1 MDIDLLSKIV
11 KELILD
17 NDEVALPGIGSFI
30 AEIVPSVF
38 SDKGYTINP
47 PYRRLSFRQKG
58 SGDENM
64 VIDFYA
70 RCNNIDTP
78 TASRIIR
85 EFLEEMRHVLET
97 KKSIVFPGL
106 GKLRATKE
114 NYFFFVAD
122 EDLDI
127 YPEGFGLEPISLKT
141 HEETP
146 AEVSATMAAL
156 RSILNPEEKEEEAA
170 TAKGEEKAAESDV
183 ETEAESGRAGEPE
196 EAAEDDAEEA
206 TTAPAEANADE
217 AESNH
222 EEAKVN
228 AADAKMEEDGTN
240 ASEAETPTT
249 GTEKAAPAEA
259 NTEEVEANVNEPA
272 TEEVNEPA
280 EVNAPAEPTGDN
292 ATSAGSNPL
301 NDNDLA
307 INAKTAENAGPV
319 ENTEPEPAEVP
330 MPDNKA
336 GVTRPATATTTTSA
350 DTATTTTA
358 TTAQATSQKPAG
370 SKTWQVIKWTVI
382 ILVILA
388 VTALLTFIILAHI
401 APDFIDSILY
411 TPEELEILNL

>member
-11 KELILD
+11 KELIQD

-85 EFLEEMRHVLET
+85 EFLEEMRRVLET

-156 RSILNPEEKEEEAA
+156 RSILNPEEAETV
-170 TAKGEEKAAESDV
+170 TA
-183 ETEAESGRAGEPE
+183 ET
-196 EAAEDDAEEA
+196 

-217 AESNH
+217 AEANQ

-228 AADAKMEEDGTN
+228 AADVKTEEDGTN
-240 ASEAETPTT
+240 ASETETQTA
-249 GTEKAAPAEA
+249 GTEEAAPAEA
-259 NTEEVEANVNEPA
+259 NIEEVEVNANEPA
-272 TEEVNEPA
+272 TEEANEPV
-280 EVNAPAEPTGDN
+280 EVNAPAEPTEDN
-292 ATSAGSNPL
+292 ATPSGDNPV
-301 NDNDLA
+301 NVNDLA
-307 INAKTAENAGPV
+307 ANAETVKNAGPA
-319 ENTEPEPAEVP
+319 ENTKSEPAEVP
-330 MPDNKA
+330 MTDDKSGA
-336 GVTRPATATTTTSA
+336 TMPAATTTS
-350 DTATTTTA
+350 TA

-370 SKTWQVIKWTVI
+370 SKTWQVIKWTLI

-401 APDFIDSILY
+401 APDFIDTILY

>member
-156 RSILNPEEKEEEAA
+156 RSILNPEEEIEEANKPAETAEA
-170 TAKGEEKAAESDV
+170 TN
-183 ETEAESGRAGEPE
+183 
-196 EAAEDDAEEA
+196 AEEA
-206 TTAPAEANADE
+206 TTAPAE
-217 AESNH
+217 
-222 EEAKVN
+222 VN
-228 AADAKMEEDGTN
+228 AEVAETDQEKNEVNAEEADAKGAENEEETAGTN
-240 ASEAETPTT
+240 ASEAETQTA
-249 GTEKAAPAEA
+249 GTEEAAPAEA

-280 EVNAPAEPTGDN
+280 EVNAPAEQTEDN
-292 ATSAGSNPL
+292 ATPSGDNPV
-301 NDNDLA
+301 NVNDLA
-307 INAKTAENAGPV
+307 ANAETAENAGPA
-319 ENTEPEPAEVP
+319 ENTKSEPAEVP
-330 MPDNKA
+330 MTDNKS
-336 GVTRPATATTTTSA
+336 GATMPATTTTS
-350 DTATTTTA
+350 TA
-358 TTAQATSQKPAG
+358 TTAQANSQKPAG
-370 SKTWQVIKWTVI
+370 SKTWQVIKWTLI

>member
-85 EFLEEMRHVLET
+85 EFLEEMRRVLET

-156 RSILNPEEKEEEAA
+156 RSILNPEEAETV
-170 TAKGEEKAAESDV
+170 TA
-183 ETEAESGRAGEPE
+183 ETAEAEV
-196 EAAEDDAEEA
+196 A
-206 TTAPAEANADE
+206 TTAPAEANAEE
-217 AESNH
+217 AEANQ

-228 AADAKMEEDGTN
+228 AADAKMEEDEGN
-240 ASEAETPTT
+240 ASETETQTAD
-249 GTEKAAPAEA
+249 TEEAAPADT
-259 NTEEVEANVNEPA
+259 NTEEVETNVNEPA
-272 TEEVNEPA
+272 TEEINEPA
-280 EVNAPAEPTGDN
+280 EVNVPAEQTEDN
-292 ATSAGSNPL
+292 ATPSDDNPV
-301 NDNDLA
+301 NVNDLA
-307 INAKTAENAGPV
+307 ANAETAENTKS
-319 ENTEPEPAEVP
+319 ETS
-330 MPDNKA
+330 
-336 GVTRPATATTTTSA
+336 ATTG
-350 DTATTTTA
+350 
-358 TTAQATSQKPAG
+358 QATSQKPTG

>member
-85 EFLEEMRHVLET
+85 EFLEEMRRVLET

-183 ETEAESGRAGEPE
+183 ETEAESGRAEEPE
-196 EAAEDDAEEA
+196 KAETVTEEA
-206 TTAPAEANADE
+206 TAAPAEDNAKEAVANQ
-217 AESNH
+217 

-240 ASEAETPTT
+240 ASETETQTT
-249 GTEKAAPAEA
+249 GTEEAAPAEA
-259 NTEEVEANVNEPA
+259 NTEEVDAN
-272 TEEVNEPA
+272 VNEPA
-280 EVNAPAEPTGDN
+280 EVNAPAEPTEDN
-292 ATSAGSNPL
+292 ATPPGDNPV
-301 NDNDLA
+301 NVNDLA
-307 INAKTAENAGPV
+307 ANAETAEN
-319 ENTEPEPAEVP
+319 TESESAEVP
-330 MPDNKA
+330 MTDNKS
-336 GVTRPATATTTTSA
+336 GATMPATTTTS
-350 DTATTTTA
+350 TA
-358 TTAQATSQKPAG
+358 TTAQTTSQKPAG

-401 APDFIDSILY
+401 APDFIDTILY

>member
-70 RCNNIDTP
+70 CCNNIDTP

-85 EFLEEMRHVLET
+85 EFLEEMRRVLET

-183 ETEAESGRAGEPE
+183 KTEAESGRAE
-196 EAAEDDAEEA
+196 EAAEDEAEEA
-206 TTAPAEANADE
+206 TTAPADTNA
-217 AESNH
+217 
-222 EEAKVN
+222 EET
-228 AADAKMEEDGTN
+228 DAKMAEAKAN
-240 ASEAETPTT
+240 ASETETQTA
-249 GTEKAAPAEA
+249 GTEEAAPAEA
-259 NTEEVEANVNEPA
+259 NTEDVEANVNEPA

-280 EVNAPAEPTGDN
+280 EVNAPAEQTEDN
-292 ATSAGSNPL
+292 ATPSGDNPV

-307 INAKTAENAGPV
+307 ANAETAEK
-319 ENTEPEPAEVP
+319 TEPEPAEVP
-330 MPDNKA
+330 MTDNKS
-336 GVTRPATATTTTSA
+336 GATMPATTTTS
-350 DTATTTTA
+350 TATTV
-358 TTAQATSQKPAG
+358 QATSQKPAG

>member
-85 EFLEEMRHVLET
+85 EFLEEMRRVLET

-156 RSILNPEEKEEEAA
+156 RSILNPEEAETVTAE
-170 TAKGEEKAAESDV
+170 TAKAEEV
-183 ETEAESGRAGEPE
+183 NRPE
-196 EAAEDDAEEA
+196 EATA
-206 TTAPAEANADE
+206 APAEDNAKEAVANQ
-217 AESNH
+217 

-228 AADAKMEEDGTN
+228 AADAKMKEDGIN
-240 ASEAETPTT
+240 ASEAETQTT
-249 GTEKAAPAEA
+249 GTEEAAPAEA
-259 NTEEVEANVNEPA
+259 NTEEVEVNVNEPA
-272 TEEVNEPA
+272 TEKVNEPA

-292 ATSAGSNPL
+292 ATPSGDNPV
-301 NDNDLA
+301 NVNDLA
-307 INAKTAENAGPV
+307 ANAKTAENAETV
-319 ENTEPEPAEVP
+319 ENTKSEPAEVP
-330 MPDNKA
+330 MTDNKS
-336 GVTRPATATTTTSA
+336 GATMPATTTTS
-350 DTATTTTA
+350 TATTVRTT
-358 TTAQATSQKPAG
+358 SRKPAG

>member
-85 EFLEEMRHVLET
+85 EFLEEMRRVLET

-156 RSILNPEEKEEEAA
+156 RSILNPEDAETSTAE
-170 TAKGEEKAAESDV
+170 TAKAEEVNK
-183 ETEAESGRAGEPE
+183 PE
-196 EAAEDDAEEA
+196 EAETETAEAEET

-217 AESNH
+217 AEANQ
-222 EEAKVN
+222 EEAKIN

-240 ASEAETPTT
+240 ASETETQTTDTAE
-249 GTEKAAPAEA
+249 AAPAEA
-259 NTEEVEANVNEPA
+259 NTEEVDANVNEP
-272 TEEVNEPA
+272 V
-280 EVNAPAEPTGDN
+280 EVNAPAEPTEDN
-292 ATSAGSNPL
+292 ATPAGDNPV
-301 NDNDLA
+301 NVNDLA
-307 INAKTAENAGPV
+307 ANAKTDGNAETAENTKS
-319 ENTEPEPAEVP
+319 ETAEVP
-330 MPDNKA
+330 MTDNKS
-336 GVTRPATATTTTSA
+336 GATMPATTTTS
-350 DTATTTTA
+350 TA

-370 SKTWQVIKWTVI
+370 SKTWQVIKWIVI

>member
-170 TAKGEEKAAESDV
+170 TAKGEEKAAESRR
-183 ETEAESGRAGEPE
+183 AEKPE
-196 EAAEDDAEEA
+196 EAAEDEAEEA
-206 TTAPAEANADE
+206 TTAPAPAEANADE
-217 AESNH
+217 AEANH

-240 ASEAETPTT
+240 ASETETQTT
-249 GTEKAAPAEA
+249 DTEEAAPAEA
-259 NTEEVEANVNEPA
+259 NIEEVEANVNEPV
-272 TEEVNEPA
+272 TE
-280 EVNAPAEPTGDN
+280 EVNAPAEPTEDN
-292 ATSAGSNPL
+292 ATPSGDNPV
-301 NDNDLA
+301 NVNDLA
-307 INAKTAENAGPV
+307 ANAKTVKNAGPA
-319 ENTEPEPAEVP
+319 ENTESKPAEVP
-330 MPDNKA
+330 MTDNKSGA
-336 GVTRPATATTTTSA
+336 TMPAPTTTS
-350 DTATTTTA
+350 TA

>member
-85 EFLEEMRHVLET
+85 EFLEEMRRVLET

-156 RSILNPEEKEEEAA
+156 RSILNPEEAETA
-170 TAKGEEKAAESDV
+170 TAETAKAEEVNK
-183 ETEAESGRAGEPE
+183 PE
-196 EAAEDDAEEA
+196 EAETVTEEA
-206 TTAPAEANADE
+206 TAAPAEDNAKE
-217 AESNH
+217 AVTNQ
-222 EEAKVN
+222 EEN
-228 AADAKMEEDGTN
+228 EGETTEGN
-240 ASEAETPTT
+240 ASEAETQTT
-249 GTEKAAPAEA
+249 GTEEAAPAES
-259 NTEEVEANVNEPA
+259 NTEEVEANANEPA
-272 TEEVNEPA
+272 TEEVNVPA
-280 EVNAPAEPTGDN
+280 EQTEDN
-292 ATSAGSNPL
+292 ATPSSDNPV
-301 NDNDLA
+301 NVNDLA
-307 INAKTAENAGPV
+307 ANAETAENAGPA
-319 ENTEPEPAEVP
+319 ENTKSEPAEVP
-330 MPDNKA
+330 MTDNKS
-336 GVTRPATATTTTSA
+336 GATMPATTTTS
-350 DTATTTTA
+350 TA

>member
-156 RSILNPEEKEEEAA
+156 RSILNPEEA
-170 TAKGEEKAAESDV
+170 
-183 ETEAESGRAGEPE
+183 ETET
-196 EAAEDDAEEA
+196 EEA
-206 TTAPAEANADE
+206 TAAPAEDNAKEAVANQ
-217 AESNH
+217 
-222 EEAKVN
+222 EEN
-228 AADAKMEEDGTN
+228 EGETTEGN
-240 ASEAETPTT
+240 ASETETQTA
-249 GTEKAAPAEA
+249 GIEEAAPAEA
-259 NTEEVEANVNEPA
+259 NTEEVEVNVNEPV
-272 TEEVNEPA
+272 TEEVNEPT

-292 ATSAGSNPL
+292 ATPAGDNPV
-301 NDNDLA
+301 NVNDLA
-307 INAKTAENAGPV
+307 ANAKTAENAETA

-330 MPDNKA
+330 MTDDKS
-336 GVTRPATATTTTSA
+336 GATMPATTTTS
-350 DTATTTTA
+350 TATTV
-358 TTAQATSQKPAG
+358 QATSQKPAD
-370 SKTWQVIKWTVI
+370 SKTWQVIKWTLI

-401 APDFIDSILY
+401 APDFIDTILY

>member
-85 EFLEEMRHVLET
+85 EFLEEMRRVLET

-183 ETEAESGRAGEPE
+183 ETEAESGRAEEPE
-196 EAAEDDAEEA
+196 
-206 TTAPAEANADE
+206 EANADE
-217 AESNH
+217 EEANQ

-228 AADAKMEEDGTN
+228 AADAKMEEDGIN
-240 ASEAETPTT
+240 ASEAETQTAE
-249 GTEKAAPAEA
+249 TEEAAPAEA

-280 EVNAPAEPTGDN
+280 EVNAPAEPTEDN
-292 ATSAGSNPL
+292 ATSSGDNPV
-301 NDNDLA
+301 NVNDLA
-307 INAKTAENAGPV
+307 ANAETAEN
-319 ENTEPEPAEVP
+319 TESEPAEVQ
-330 MPDNKA
+330 MTDNKS
-336 GVTRPATATTTTSA
+336 GATMPATTTART
-350 DTATTTTA
+350 
-358 TTAQATSQKPAG
+358 TSQKPAG
-370 SKTWQVIKWTVI
+370 RKTWQVIKWTVI

>member
-85 EFLEEMRHVLET
+85 EFLEEMRRVLET

-146 AEVSATMAAL
+146 AEVSATMAVL
-156 RSILNPEEKEEEAA
+156 RSILNPEEAETA
-170 TAKGEEKAAESDV
+170 TAETAKAEEV
-183 ETEAESGRAGEPE
+183 NRPE
-196 EAAEDDAEEA
+196 ET
-206 TTAPAEANADE
+206 TTAPAEANQ
-217 AESNH
+217 

-240 ASEAETPTT
+240 ASETETQTAD
-249 GTEKAAPAEA
+249 TEEAAPAEA
-259 NTEEVEANVNEPA
+259 NTEEVEANVN
-272 TEEVNEPA
+272 
-280 EVNAPAEPTGDN
+280 APAEPTEDN
-292 ATSAGSNPL
+292 ATPAGDNPV
-301 NDNDLA
+301 NVNDLA
-307 INAKTAENAGPV
+307 ANAKTV
-319 ENTEPEPAEVP
+319 ENTKSE
-330 MPDNKA
+330 
-336 GVTRPATATTTTSA
+336 TSATTVRTTSR
-350 DTATTTTA
+350 
-358 TTAQATSQKPAG
+358 KPAG

>member
-156 RSILNPEEKEEEAA
+156 RSILNPEE
-170 TAKGEEKAAESDV
+170 AETVTS
-183 ETEAESGRAGEPE
+183 ET
-196 EAAEDDAEEA
+196 

-217 AESNH
+217 AEANQ

-240 ASEAETPTT
+240 ASETETQTAD
-249 GTEKAAPAEA
+249 TEEAAPAEA
-259 NTEEVEANVNEPA
+259 NIEEVEANVNEPV
-272 TEEVNEPA
+272 TE

-292 ATSAGSNPL
+292 ATPSGN
-301 NDNDLA
+301 NQVNVNDLA
-307 INAKTAENAGPV
+307 ANAETA
-319 ENTEPEPAEVP
+319 ENTEPESAEVP
-330 MPDNKA
+330 MTDNKS
-336 GVTRPATATTTTSA
+336 GATMPATTTTS
-350 DTATTTTA
+350 TATTVQTT
-358 TTAQATSQKPAG
+358 SRKPAG

>member
-156 RSILNPEEKEEEAA
+156 RSILNPEEAETV
-170 TAKGEEKAAESDV
+170 TAEM
-183 ETEAESGRAGEPE
+183 
-196 EAAEDDAEEA
+196 
-206 TTAPAEANADE
+206 TTAPAEANQE
-217 AESNH
+217 K
-222 EEAKVN
+222 AKVN
-228 AADAKMEEDGTN
+228 AADAKMEEDWTN
-240 ASEAETPTT
+240 ASETETQTT
-249 GTEKAAPAEA
+249 DTEEAAPAEA
-259 NTEEVEANVNEPA
+259 NAEEAEAN
-272 TEEVNEPA
+272 
-280 EVNAPAEPTGDN
+280 VNAPAEQTEDN
-292 ATSAGSNPL
+292 ATPAGDNPV
-301 NDNDLA
+301 NVNDLA
-307 INAKTAENAGPV
+307 ANAKTV
-319 ENTEPEPAEVP
+319 ENTKSEPAEVP
-330 MPDNKA
+330 MTDNKS
-336 GVTRPATATTTTSA
+336 GATMPATTTTS
-350 DTATTTTA
+350 TA
-358 TTAQATSQKPAG
+358 TTARTTSQKPAG

>member
-156 RSILNPEEKEEEAA
+156 RSILNPEEAETVTAE
-170 TAKGEEKAAESDV
+170 TAKAEEV
-183 ETEAESGRAGEPE
+183 NRPE
-196 EAAEDDAEEA
+196 EA
-206 TTAPAEANADE
+206 TAASAEANADE
-217 AESNH
+217 AEANQ

-228 AADAKMEEDGTN
+228 AADAKIEEDGIN
-240 ASEAETPTT
+240 ASETETQATD
-249 GTEKAAPAEA
+249 TEEAAPAEA
-259 NTEEVEANVNEPA
+259 NAEEAEAN
-272 TEEVNEPA
+272 VNEPA
-280 EVNAPAEPTGDN
+280 EVNAPAEQTEDN
-292 ATSAGSNPL
+292 ATPAGDDPVNV
-301 NDNDLA
+301 NDLA
-307 INAKTAENAGPV
+307 ANAKTV
-319 ENTEPEPAEVP
+319 ENTESE
-330 MPDNKA
+330 
-336 GVTRPATATTTTSA
+336 TS
-350 DTATTTTA
+350 TTTA
-358 TTAQATSQKPAG
+358 RTTSQKPAG

>member
-47 PYRRLSFRQKG
+47 PYRRLSFRQNG

-70 RCNNIDTP
+70 RCNNIDNP

-85 EFLEEMRHVLET
+85 EFLEEMRRVLET

-156 RSILNPEEKEEEAA
+156 RSILNPEEEIEEANKPAETAEA
-170 TAKGEEKAAESDV
+170 TN
-183 ETEAESGRAGEPE
+183 
-196 EAAEDDAEEA
+196 AEEA
-206 TTAPAEANADE
+206 TTAPSEVNAEV
-217 AESNH
+217 AETDQ
-222 EEAKVN
+222 EKAKVN
-228 AADAKMEEDGTN
+228 AADAKMEEETAEAN
-240 ASEAETPTT
+240 ASEADTQTAD
-249 GTEKAAPAEA
+249 TEDAAPAEA
-259 NTEEVEANVNEPA
+259 NTEEVETNVNEPA

-280 EVNAPAEPTGDN
+280 EVNAPEEPTGDK
-292 ATSAGSNPL
+292 AMPAGDNPV
-301 NDNDLA
+301 NVNDLA
-307 INAKTAENAGPV
+307 DNTETTGNTKTA

-330 MPDNKA
+330 MTDNKA
-336 GVTRPATATTTTSA
+336 GATVPATTSTSTATTATATTTT
-350 DTATTTTA
+350 TVQT
-358 TTAQATSQKPAG
+358 TSQKPAG
-370 SKTWQVIKWTVI
+370 RKTWQVIKWTVI

>member
-85 EFLEEMRHVLET
+85 EFLEEMRRVLET

-156 RSILNPEEKEEEAA
+156 RSILNPEEAETA
-170 TAKGEEKAAESDV
+170 TAETAKAEEV
-183 ETEAESGRAGEPE
+183 NRPE
-196 EAAEDDAEEA
+196 ET
-206 TTAPAEANADE
+206 TTAPAEANQ
-217 AESNH
+217 

-240 ASEAETPTT
+240 ASETETQTT
-249 GTEKAAPAEA
+249 DTEEAAPAEA
-259 NTEEVEANVNEPA
+259 NAEEAEANVNEPA
-272 TEEVNEPA
+272 TEEVN
-280 EVNAPAEPTGDN
+280 APAEQTEDN
-292 ATSAGSNPL
+292 ATPAGDNPV
-301 NDNDLA
+301 NVNDLA
-307 INAKTAENAGPV
+307 ANAKTV
-319 ENTEPEPAEVP
+319 ENTESE
-330 MPDNKA
+330 
-336 GVTRPATATTTTSA
+336 TS
-350 DTATTTTA
+350 A
-358 TTAQATSQKPAG
+358 TTARTTSQKPAG

>member
-11 KELILD
+11 KELIQD

-156 RSILNPEEKEEEAA
+156 RSILNPEEAETETEE
-170 TAKGEEKAAESDV
+170 TAKAEEV
-183 ETEAESGRAGEPE
+183 NRPE
-196 EAAEDDAEEA
+196 EAETVTEET

-217 AESNH
+217 AEANQ
-222 EEAKVN
+222 EKAKVN
-228 AADAKMEEDGTN
+228 AAEAKMEEDGTN
-240 ASEAETPTT
+240 ASETETQTA
-249 GTEKAAPAEA
+249 GTEEAAPAEA
-259 NTEEVEANVNEPA
+259 NIEEVEVNVNEPA

-280 EVNAPAEPTGDN
+280 EVNAPAEPTGGN
-292 ATSAGSNPL
+292 ATPSGDNPV
-301 NDNDLA
+301 NVNDLA
-307 INAKTAENAGPV
+307 ANAKTAENAEIA
-319 ENTEPEPAEVP
+319 ENTESEPAEVP
-330 MPDNKA
+330 MTDNKS
-336 GVTRPATATTTTSA
+336 GATMPATTTTS
-350 DTATTTTA
+350 TATTT
-358 TTAQATSQKPAG
+358 QATSQKPAG

>member
-146 AEVSATMAAL
+146 AEVSATMAVL
-156 RSILNPEEKEEEAA
+156 RSILNPEEAETA
-170 TAKGEEKAAESDV
+170 TAETAKAEEV
-183 ETEAESGRAGEPE
+183 NRPE
-196 EAAEDDAEEA
+196 ET
-206 TTAPAEANADE
+206 TTAPAEANQ
-217 AESNH
+217 

-228 AADAKMEEDGTN
+228 AADAKIEEDGIN
-240 ASEAETPTT
+240 ASETETQTT
-249 GTEKAAPAEA
+249 DTEEAAPAEA
-259 NTEEVEANVNEPA
+259 NAEEAEAN
-272 TEEVNEPA
+272 VNEPA
-280 EVNAPAEPTGDN
+280 EVNAPAEQTEDN
-292 ATSAGSNPL
+292 ATPAGDNPV
-301 NDNDLA
+301 NVNDLA
-307 INAKTAENAGPV
+307 ANAKTV
-319 ENTEPEPAEVP
+319 ENTKSE
-330 MPDNKA
+330 
-336 GVTRPATATTTTSA
+336 TSATTVRTTSR
-350 DTATTTTA
+350 
-358 TTAQATSQKPAG
+358 KPAG

>member
-156 RSILNPEEKEEEAA
+156 RSILNPEEAETA
-170 TAKGEEKAAESDV
+170 TAETAKAEEV
-183 ETEAESGRAGEPE
+183 NRPE
-196 EAAEDDAEEA
+196 ET
-206 TTAPAEANADE
+206 TTAPAEANQ
-217 AESNH
+217 

-228 AADAKMEEDGTN
+228 AADAKIEEDGTN
-240 ASEAETPTT
+240 ASETETQTT
-249 GTEKAAPAEA
+249 DTEEAAPAEA
-259 NTEEVEANVNEPA
+259 NAEEAEAN
-272 TEEVNEPA
+272 VNEPA
-280 EVNAPAEPTGDN
+280 EVNAPAEQTEDN
-292 ATSAGSNPL
+292 ATPAGDNPV
-301 NDNDLA
+301 NVNDLA
-307 INAKTAENAGPV
+307 ANAETVDNAGPA
-319 ENTEPEPAEVP
+319 ENTESEPAEGP
-330 MPDNKA
+330 MTDNKS
-336 GVTRPATATTTTSA
+336 GATMPATTTTS
-350 DTATTTTA
+350 TA
-358 TTAQATSQKPAG
+358 TTARTTSRKPAG

>member
-58 SGDENM
+58 SGNENM

-85 EFLEEMRHVLET
+85 EFLEEMRRVLET

-156 RSILNPEEKEEEAA
+156 RSILNPDEAETVTAETAEAEEVNRPEKA
-170 TAKGEEKAAESDV
+170 TA
-183 ETEAESGRAGEPE
+183 
-196 EAAEDDAEEA
+196 
-206 TTAPAEANADE
+206 APAEGNAKE
-217 AESNH
+217 AETNH

-240 ASEAETPTT
+240 ASETETQTA
-249 GTEKAAPAEA
+249 GSEEAAPAEA
-259 NTEEVEANVNEPA
+259 NTEEVDANVNEPA

-280 EVNAPAEPTGDN
+280 EVNAPAEQTEDN
-292 ATSAGSNPL
+292 ATPSGDNPV
-301 NDNDLA
+301 NVNDLA
-307 INAKTAENAGPV
+307 ANAETVKNAGPAENAKS
-319 ENTEPEPAEVP
+319 EPAEVP
-330 MPDNKA
+330 MTDNKSGA
-336 GVTRPATATTTTSA
+336 TMPAATTTS
-350 DTATTTTA
+350 TA
-358 TTAQATSQKPAG
+358 TTAQATSQKPSG
-370 SKTWQVIKWTVI
+370 SKIWQVIKWTVI

-401 APDFIDSILY
+401 APDFIDTILY

>member
-85 EFLEEMRHVLET
+85 EFLEEMRRVLET

-156 RSILNPEEKEEEAA
+156 RSILNPEEAETVKEE
-170 TAKGEEKAAESDV
+170 TAKAEEV
-183 ETEAESGRAGEPE
+183 NRPE
-196 EAAEDDAEEA
+196 EATA
-206 TTAPAEANADE
+206 APAESNAKEAVANQ
-217 AESNH
+217 

-228 AADAKMEEDGTN
+228 AADAKTVEDGTN
-240 ASEAETPTT
+240 ASETETQTA
-249 GTEKAAPAEA
+249 GTEEAAPAEA

-307 INAKTAENAGPV
+307 INAKTAENAKS
-319 ENTEPEPAEVP
+319 EPAEVP
-330 MPDNKA
+330 MTDNKS
-336 GVTRPATATTTTSA
+336 GATMPATTTTS
-350 DTATTTTA
+350 TTTTV
-358 TTAQATSQKPAG
+358 QASSQKPAG

>member
-85 EFLEEMRHVLET
+85 EFLEEMRRVLET

-146 AEVSATMAAL
+146 AEVSATMAVL
-156 RSILNPEEKEEEAA
+156 RSILNPEEETEEANKPAETAEA
-170 TAKGEEKAAESDV
+170 TN
-183 ETEAESGRAGEPE
+183 
-196 EAAEDDAEEA
+196 AEEA
-206 TTAPAEANADE
+206 E
-217 AESNH
+217 
-222 EEAKVN
+222 
-228 AADAKMEEDGTN
+228 ADAKGAENEKETAKAN
-240 ASEAETPTT
+240 ASEAETQTT
-249 GTEKAAPAEA
+249 ETEDAAPV
-259 NTEEVEANVNEPA
+259 EVNVNEPA

-280 EVNAPAEPTGDN
+280 EVNVPAEQTEDN
-292 ATSAGSNPL
+292 ATPAGDNPL
-301 NDNDLA
+301 NVNDLA
-307 INAKTAENAGPV
+307 DNTETAGNTKTA

-330 MPDNKA
+330 MTDNKA
-336 GVTRPATATTTTSA
+336 GATVPATTSTSTATTATATTTI
-350 DTATTTTA
+350 
-358 TTAQATSQKPAG
+358 QATSQKPAG
-370 SKTWQVIKWTVI
+370 SKTWQVIKWTLI

>member
-11 KELILD
+11 NELILD

-78 TASRIIR
+78 TASRIIW
-85 EFLEEMRHVLET
+85 EFLEEMRRVLET

-156 RSILNPEEKEEEAA
+156 RSILNPEE
-170 TAKGEEKAAESDV
+170 
-183 ETEAESGRAGEPE
+183 
-196 EAAEDDAEEA
+196 AEEA
-206 TTAPAEANADE
+206 TAAPAEANADE
-217 AESNH
+217 AEANQ

-228 AADAKMEEDGTN
+228 AADAKMEEDGAN
-240 ASEAETPTT
+240 ASEAETQTT
-249 GTEKAAPAEA
+249 ETEEAAPAEA
-259 NTEEVEANVNEPA
+259 NTEEVEVNVNEPA

-280 EVNAPAEPTGDN
+280 EVNAPAEQTEDN
-292 ATSAGSNPL
+292 ATPAGDNPV
-301 NDNDLA
+301 NVNDLA
-307 INAKTAENAGPV
+307 ANTETVDNAGPA
-319 ENTEPEPAEVP
+319 ENTKSE
-330 MPDNKA
+330 
-336 GVTRPATATTTTSA
+336 TS
-350 DTATTTTA
+350 A

>member
-156 RSILNPEEKEEEAA
+156 RSILNPEEAETV
-170 TAKGEEKAAESDV
+170 TA
-183 ETEAESGRAGEPE
+183 ET
-196 EAAEDDAEEA
+196 
-206 TTAPAEANADE
+206 TTAPAEANE
-217 AESNH
+217 

-240 ASEAETPTT
+240 ASETETQTT
-249 GTEKAAPAEA
+249 DTEEAAPAEA
-259 NTEEVEANVNEPA
+259 NAEEAEAN
-272 TEEVNEPA
+272 VNEPA
-280 EVNAPAEPTGDN
+280 EVNAPAEQTEDN
-292 ATSAGSNPL
+292 ATPAGDNPV
-301 NDNDLA
+301 NVNDLA
-307 INAKTAENAGPV
+307 ANAKTV
-319 ENTEPEPAEVP
+319 ENT
-330 MPDNKA
+330 KSK
-336 GVTRPATATTTTSA
+336 TSATTVRT
-350 DTATTTTA
+350 
-358 TTAQATSQKPAG
+358 TSQKPAG
-370 SKTWQVIKWTVI
+370 SKTWHVIKWTVI

>member
-156 RSILNPEEKEEEAA
+156 RSILNPEE
-170 TAKGEEKAAESDV
+170 AETV
-183 ETEAESGRAGEPE
+183 T
-196 EAAEDDAEEA
+196 EEA
-206 TTAPAEANADE
+206 TAAPAEDNAKEAVANQ
-217 AESNH
+217 

-228 AADAKMEEDGTN
+228 AADAKMKEDGIN
-240 ASEAETPTT
+240 ASEAETQTA
-249 GTEKAAPAEA
+249 GTEEAAPAEA
-259 NTEEVEANVNEPA
+259 NIEEVEVNANEPA

-280 EVNAPAEPTGDN
+280 EVNAPAEQTEDN
-292 ATSAGSNPL
+292 ATPSGDNPV
-301 NDNDLA
+301 NVNDLA
-307 INAKTAENAGPV
+307 ANAETDGNAETAEN
-319 ENTEPEPAEVP
+319 TKSEPAEVP
-330 MPDNKA
+330 MTDDKS
-336 GVTRPATATTTTSA
+336 GATMPATTTTS
-350 DTATTTTA
+350 TA

-370 SKTWQVIKWTVI
+370 SKTWQVIKWTLI

>member
-85 EFLEEMRHVLET
+85 EFLEEMRRVLET

-156 RSILNPEEKEEEAA
+156 RSILNPEEEIEEANKPAETAEA
-170 TAKGEEKAAESDV
+170 TN
-183 ETEAESGRAGEPE
+183 
-196 EAAEDDAEEA
+196 AEEA
-206 TTAPAEANADE
+206 TTAPAE
-217 AESNH
+217 
-222 EEAKVN
+222 VN
-228 AADAKMEEDGTN
+228 AEVAETDQEKNEVNAEEADAKGAENEEETAGTN
-240 ASEAETPTT
+240 ASETETQTT
-249 GTEKAAPAEA
+249 ETEEAAPAEA
-259 NTEEVEANVNEPA
+259 NTEEVEVNVNEPA
-272 TEEVNEPA
+272 TEEANEPA
-280 EVNAPAEPTGDN
+280 EVNATAEPTEDN
-292 ATSAGSNPL
+292 ATPSGDNPV
-301 NDNDLA
+301 NVNDLA
-307 INAKTAENAGPV
+307 ANAETVKNAGPA
-319 ENTEPEPAEVP
+319 ENTKSEP
-330 MPDNKA
+330 
-336 GVTRPATATTTTSA
+336 S
-350 DTATTTTA
+350 A

-370 SKTWQVIKWTVI
+370 NKTWQVIKWTVI

-401 APDFIDSILY
+401 APDFIDTILY

>member
-156 RSILNPEEKEEEAA
+156 RSILNPEEAETATEE
-170 TAKGEEKAAESDV
+170 TAKAEEV
-183 ETEAESGRAGEPE
+183 NRPE
-196 EAAEDDAEEA
+196 EATA
-206 TTAPAEANADE
+206 APAEDNADE
-217 AESNH
+217 AEANQ

-228 AADAKMEEDGTN
+228 AADAKMEEGGTN
-240 ASEAETPTT
+240 ASEAELPTT
-249 GTEKAAPAEA
+249 DTEEAAPADT
-259 NTEEVEANVNEPA
+259 NTEEVETNVNEPA

-280 EVNAPAEPTGDN
+280 EVNAPEEPTGDK
-292 ATSAGSNPL
+292 AMPAGDNPV

-307 INAKTAENAGPV
+307 ANAETAENAKS
-319 ENTEPEPAEVP
+319 EPAEVP
-330 MPDNKA
+330 MTDNKS
-336 GVTRPATATTTTSA
+336 GATMPATTTTS
-350 DTATTTTA
+350 TT

-370 SKTWQVIKWTVI
+370 SKTWQVIKWIVI

-401 APDFIDSILY
+401 APDFIDTILY

>member
-156 RSILNPEEKEEEAA
+156 RSILNPEEAETV
-170 TAKGEEKAAESDV
+170 TA
-183 ETEAESGRAGEPE
+183 EAEET
-196 EAAEDDAEEA
+196 
-206 TTAPAEANADE
+206 TTASAEANADE
-217 AESNH
+217 AEANQ

-228 AADAKMEEDGTN
+228 AADAKMEEDVAN
-240 ASEAETPTT
+240 ASEAETQTT
-249 GTEKAAPAEA
+249 GTEEAAPAEA
-259 NTEEVEANVNEPA
+259 NTEEVDANVNEPA
-272 TEEVNEPA
+272 TEEVNESA
-280 EVNAPAEPTGDN
+280 EVNAPAEQTEDN
-292 ATSAGSNPL
+292 ATPAGDNPV
-301 NDNDLA
+301 NVNDLA
-307 INAKTAENAGPV
+307 ANAETVENAGPA
-319 ENTEPEPAEVP
+319 ENTKSEPAEVP
-330 MPDNKA
+330 MTDNKS
-336 GVTRPATATTTTSA
+336 GATMPATTTTS
-350 DTATTTTA
+350 TATA
-358 TTAQATSQKPAG
+358 AQATSQKPVG

>member
-58 SGDENM
+58 SGNENM

-156 RSILNPEEKEEEAA
+156 RSILNPEEAETA
-170 TAKGEEKAAESDV
+170 TA
-183 ETEAESGRAGEPE
+183 ETAEAEEVNKPE
-196 EAAEDDAEEA
+196 EAETVTAEA
-206 TTAPAEANADE
+206 TAAPAEDNAKEAVANQ
-217 AESNH
+217 
-222 EEAKVN
+222 EEN
-228 AADAKMEEDGTN
+228 EGETTEGN
-240 ASEAETPTT
+240 ASEAETQTT
-249 GTEKAAPAEA
+249 ETEEAAPAEA
-259 NTEEVEANVNEPA
+259 NTEEVEVNVNEPA
-272 TEEVNEPA
+272 TEEVN
-280 EVNAPAEPTGDN
+280 APAEPTSDN
-292 ATSAGSNPL
+292 ATPAGDNPVNINNL
-301 NDNDLA
+301 TANA
-307 INAKTAENAGPV
+307 KTGENAKTAENTKS
-319 ENTEPEPAEVP
+319 ETAEVP
-330 MPDNKA
+330 MTDNKS
-336 GVTRPATATTTTSA
+336 GATMPATTTTS
-350 DTATTTTA
+350 TATTV
-358 TTAQATSQKPAG
+358 QATSQKPAG

-401 APDFIDSILY
+401 APDFIDTILY

>member
-183 ETEAESGRAGEPE
+183 ETEAESGRAEEPE
-196 EAAEDDAEEA
+196 EAAEDEAEEA
-206 TTAPAEANADE
+206 TTAPADTNAKE
-217 AESNH
+217 T
-222 EEAKVN
+222 
-228 AADAKMEEDGTN
+228 DAKM
-240 ASEAETPTT
+240 
-249 GTEKAAPAEA
+249 AEA
-259 NTEEVEANVNEPA
+259 KANEPVTEDVNEP
-272 TEEVNEPA
+272 T
-280 EVNAPAEPTGDN
+280 EVNAPAEPTEDN
-292 ATSAGSNPL
+292 ATPSGDNPV
-301 NDNDLA
+301 NVNDLTA
-307 INAKTAENAGPV
+307 NAKTGENAEIAEN
-319 ENTEPEPAEVP
+319 TKSEPAEVQ
-330 MPDNKA
+330 MTDNKS
-336 GVTRPATATTTTSA
+336 GATMPATTTTS
-350 DTATTTTA
+350 TA

-382 ILVILA
+382 TLVILA

>member
-85 EFLEEMRHVLET
+85 EFLEEMRRVLET

-156 RSILNPEEKEEEAA
+156 RSILNPEEAETVTAE
-170 TAKGEEKAAESDV
+170 TAKAEEVNK
-183 ETEAESGRAGEPE
+183 PE
-196 EAAEDDAEEA
+196 EAETVTEEA
-206 TTAPAEANADE
+206 TTAPAEANEDE
-217 AESNH
+217 SEANQ

-228 AADAKMEEDGTN
+228 AANAKMEEDGTN
-240 ASEAETPTT
+240 ASETETQTT
-249 GTEKAAPAEA
+249 DTEEAAPAEA
-259 NTEEVEANVNEPA
+259 NIEEVEANVNEPT
-272 TEEVNEPA
+272 TEEVNEPV
-280 EVNAPAEPTGDN
+280 EVNAPAEPTEDNAMPAGDN
-292 ATSAGSNPL
+292 PVNV
-301 NDNDLA
+301 NDLA
-307 INAKTAENAGPV
+307 ANAEIVENAGPA
-319 ENTEPEPAEVP
+319 ENTKSE
-330 MPDNKA
+330 
-336 GVTRPATATTTTSA
+336 TSATIAQTTSR
-350 DTATTTTA
+350 
-358 TTAQATSQKPAG
+358 KPAG
-370 SKTWQVIKWTVI
+370 SKTWQVIKWIVI

>member
-58 SGDENM
+58 SGNENM
-64 VIDFYA
+64 LIDFYA

-156 RSILNPEEKEEEAA
+156 RSILNPEEEIEEANKPAETAEA
-170 TAKGEEKAAESDV
+170 TN
-183 ETEAESGRAGEPE
+183 
-196 EAAEDDAEEA
+196 AEEA
-206 TTAPAEANADE
+206 TTAPAE
-217 AESNH
+217 
-222 EEAKVN
+222 VN
-228 AADAKMEEDGTN
+228 AEV
-240 ASEAETPTT
+240 AETQTA
-249 GTEKAAPAEA
+249 GTEEAAPAEA
-259 NTEEVEANVNEPA
+259 NTEEVEVNVNEPA

-280 EVNAPAEPTGDN
+280 EVNATAEPTEDN
-292 ATSAGSNPL
+292 ATPAGDNPM
-301 NDNDLA
+301 NVNDLA
-307 INAKTAENAGPV
+307 ANTKIVDNAGPAENA
-319 ENTEPEPAEVP
+319 ESEPAEVP
-330 MPDNKA
+330 MTDNKS
-336 GVTRPATATTTTSA
+336 GATMPATTTTS
-350 DTATTTTA
+350 TATTT
-358 TTAQATSQKPAG
+358 QATSQKPAG

>member
-183 ETEAESGRAGEPE
+183 KTEAESGRAEEPE
-196 EAAEDDAEEA
+196 E
-206 TTAPAEANADE
+206 TTAAPAEGNAKE
-217 AESNH
+217 AVTNH

-240 ASEAETPTT
+240 ASETETQTADT
-249 GTEKAAPAEA
+249 
-259 NTEEVEANVNEPA
+259 NTEEVDANVNELA

-292 ATSAGSNPL
+292 ATPAGDNPV
-301 NDNDLA
+301 NVNDLA
-307 INAKTAENAGPV
+307 ANAETVKNTEIAEN
-319 ENTEPEPAEVP
+319 TKSEPAEVP
-330 MPDNKA
+330 MTDNKS
-336 GVTRPATATTTTSA
+336 GATMPATTTTS
-350 DTATTTTA
+350 TA

>member
-85 EFLEEMRHVLET
+85 EFLEEMRRVLET

-156 RSILNPEEKEEEAA
+156 RSILNPEEAETVTEE
-170 TAKGEEKAAESDV
+170 TAKAEEV
-183 ETEAESGRAGEPE
+183 NRPE
-196 EAAEDDAEEA
+196 EATA
-206 TTAPAEANADE
+206 APAESNAKE
-217 AESNH
+217 AETNH

-228 AADAKMEEDGTN
+228 ASDAKMKEDGTN
-240 ASEAETPTT
+240 ASETETQTA
-249 GTEKAAPAEA
+249 GTEEAAPAEA
-259 NTEEVEANVNEPA
+259 NTEEVEVNVNEPV
-272 TEEVNEPA
+272 TE
-280 EVNAPAEPTGDN
+280 EVNAPAEVNVPAEQTEDN
-292 ATSAGSNPL
+292 ATPAGDNPV

-307 INAKTAENAGPV
+307 ANAETA

-330 MPDNKA
+330 MTDNKSS
-336 GVTRPATATTTTSA
+336 ATMPATTTTS
-350 DTATTTTA
+350 TA

-370 SKTWQVIKWTVI
+370 SKTWQVIKWTMI

>member
-85 EFLEEMRHVLET
+85 EFLEEMRRVLET

-156 RSILNPEEKEEEAA
+156 RSILNPEEAETVTEETAKAEEVNKPEETETVTEEEAA
-170 TAKGEEKAAESDV
+170 
-183 ETEAESGRAGEPE
+183 
-196 EAAEDDAEEA
+196 
-206 TTAPAEANADE
+206 APAEGNAKEAVANQ
-217 AESNH
+217 

-228 AADAKMEEDGTN
+228 AADAKMEEDEAN
-240 ASEAETPTT
+240 ASETESQTA
-249 GTEKAAPAEA
+249 GTEEAAPAEA
-259 NTEEVEANVNEPA
+259 NAEEAEANVNEPA

-292 ATSAGSNPL
+292 ATPAGDNPV

-307 INAKTAENAGPV
+307 ANAETAENT
-319 ENTEPEPAEVP
+319 NSEPAEVP
-330 MPDNKA
+330 MTDNKSGA
-336 GVTRPATATTTTSA
+336 TVPATTSTSTATTATATTTT
-350 DTATTTTA
+350 TVQT
-358 TTAQATSQKPAG
+358 TSQKPAG
-370 SKTWQVIKWTVI
+370 SKTWQVIKWIVI

>member
-85 EFLEEMRHVLET
+85 EFLEEMRRVLET

-156 RSILNPEEKEEEAA
+156 RSILNPEE
-170 TAKGEEKAAESDV
+170 
-183 ETEAESGRAGEPE
+183 ETEEVDKPAETA
-196 EAAEDDAEEA
+196 EATNAEEA
-206 TTAPAEANADE
+206 TAAPAE
-217 AESNH
+217 
-222 EEAKVN
+222 VN
-228 AADAKMEEDGTN
+228 AEVAEEGTN
-240 ASEAETPTT
+240 ASEAETQTT
-249 GTEKAAPAEA
+249 DTEEAAPAEA
-259 NTEEVEANVNEPA
+259 NEPV
-272 TEEVNEPA
+272 EVNE
-280 EVNAPAEPTGDN
+280 PAEPTGDN
-292 ATSAGSNPL
+292 ATPAGDNPL
-301 NDNDLA
+301 NVNDLA
-307 INAKTAENAGPV
+307 DNVEATGNTKTA
-319 ENTEPEPAEVP
+319 ENTEPEP
-330 MPDNKA
+330 
-336 GVTRPATATTTTSA
+336 TTTTV
-350 DTATTTTA
+350 
-358 TTAQATSQKPAG
+358 QATSQKPAG

>member
-156 RSILNPEEKEEEAA
+156 RSILNPEE
-170 TAKGEEKAAESDV
+170 AETV
-183 ETEAESGRAGEPE
+183 T
-196 EAAEDDAEEA
+196 EEA
-206 TTAPAEANADE
+206 TAAPAEDNAKEAVANQ
-217 AESNH
+217 

-240 ASEAETPTT
+240 ASEKETQTA
-249 GTEKAAPAEA
+249 GTEEAAPAEA
-259 NTEEVEANVNEPA
+259 NTEEVEVNVNEPA

-280 EVNAPAEPTGDN
+280 EVNAPAEPTEDN
-292 ATSAGSNPL
+292 ATPAGDNPV
-301 NDNDLA
+301 NVNDLA
-307 INAKTAENAGPV
+307 VNAETMKNAETA

-330 MPDNKA
+330 MTDNKS
-336 GVTRPATATTTTSA
+336 GATMPATTTTS
-350 DTATTTTA
+350 TA
-358 TTAQATSQKPAG
+358 TTAQASSQKPAG